1 MKVHVSSIGSRAV
14 SQEAARKL
22 RRREMERQEFEEERM
37 IRLPV
42 WPTSTPF
49 IYISSNNSVCKAYR
63 IFVLSSALLYP

>member
-1 MKVHVSSIGSRAV
+1 MKVHVSSLGSRAV

-49 IYISSNNSVCKAYR
+49 IYISSNSVYKAYR